1 MQSPDRPHTGRD
13 WDKYASALV
22 AAAAAIELFIIG
34 AAAAR
39 MCGRLRI
46 PRADDILIKTT
57 DIHQRGEK
65 IPTPHATRPKHTH
78 TRRLFHFSSYYSTT
92 GTEQKIK
99 SCSSAAG
106 GRFCQFHLG
115 SEHLFRKLVCSL
127 LSNVGFCQSTDLR
140 ERERECCHPPW
151 LAKKLGPKILPE
163 REKLT
168 HPYSL

>member
-1 MQSPDRPHTGRD
+1 VPAT
-13 WDKYASALV
+13 
-22 AAAAAIELFIIG
+22 AAIEHFIIG

-46 PRADDILIKTT
+46 PHTDDLLIKTT

-65 IPTPHATRPKHTH
+65 IPAPYTRRGPTH
-78 TRRLFHFSSYYSTT
+78 TIAAFFPLFFLLFRHWHTQ
-92 GTEQKIK
+92 QKIK

-115 SEHLFRKLVCSL
+115 SEHLFRKLVCAL
-127 LSNVGFCQSTDLR
+127 LSNVGFCQCAR
-140 ERERECCHPPW
+140 ERERENVAIRPGW
-151 LAKKLGPKILPE
+151 LAKKLGPKILRE